1 MTFSTHN
8 SGTGEKL
15 VWWQRPFSALLN
27 ATARC
32 QSMTIKEQLDF
43 GVKFFNL
50 QITKYKN
57 EWVFSHGL
65 CIYDYRL
72 FDALSIMN
80 EYATTEKPIY
90 YQLYLDK
97 NFLLKQDNES
107 FKTLVDLLK
116 VKSDQSN
123 VKIVKALIEGSN
135 ELCYKSNIVLN
146 CYESY
151 WTKSWAKCNAKSW
164 IDLLPLPKR
173 WSKLHNQEAYECGL
187 KYDYFMGDF
196 INEFITYVNN
206 EQDVNNEPEI
216 IPSNTPSNVPSIK
229 PSSTPN
235 NELIEFI
242 TPTPTPTSSVEL
254 NVLTPVESI
263 TPNLVPSA
271 TPTVVPSNTPLV
283 TPDPTID
290 DVIEPTPTSYF
301 AYTFN
306 IFSKG
311 TLTHNSSV
319 PVYANAT
326 VDGDVFTNINLT
338 TNSKYV
344 YVDTIDNINGKST
357 LNNELI
363 GYIHSNGKASANY
376 RIVVSGNISTSNH
389 GTFSS
394 SLKSVIYGKKP
405 EVSPTP
411 TPSSYY
417 NGLVNPTSSP
427 IMPII

>member
-27 ATARC
+27 VTARC

-72 FDALSIMN
+72 FDALSIMD

-116 VKSDQSN
+116 VKSDQGN

-135 ELCYKSNIVLN
+135 ELCYKSNMVLN

-173 WSKLHNQEAYECGL
+173 WAKLHNQEAYEQGL

-206 EQDVNNEPEI
+206 EQDVNNELEI

-229 PSSTPN
+229 PSSTP
-235 NELIEFI
+235 
-242 TPTPTPTSSVEL
+242 TPTPTSSLEV

-263 TPNLVPSA
+263 TPNLIPSA
-271 TPTVVPSNTPLV
+271 TPTVVPSNTPII

-405 EVSPTP
+405 EASPTP

-417 NGLVNPTSSP
+417 NGLANPTSSP